1 MKKLSF
7 HNIKYS
13 IGGEK
18 IYKINDMELE
28 PGCVYLISGESG
40 SGKTTFI
47 NVVLG
52 FVPLISGRVT
62 IGDSN
67 NQSENWLSYFSVQ
80 FQNHQILNRNLV
92 DNISMG
98 GKIDQ
103 EKLDYYIKMMRLES
117 LNSGICFGNRG
128 EKISGGEKRRIA
140 IARALYRSAFIYIFD
155 EPTNDLDQEMVSNIL
170 QLIEEKKPGNIVIMA
185 SHDPRVS
192 AISDSTIHF

>member
-13 IGGEK
+13 IDREK
-18 IYKINDMELE
+18 IYKINDMDLE
-28 PGCVYLISGESG
+28 PGWVYLISGESG

-47 NVVLG
+47 NVLLG
-52 FVPLISGRVT
+52 FVPLISGWIK

-98 GKIDQ
+98 GEINQK
-103 EKLDYYIKMMRLES
+103 KLDYYIKKMKLES
-117 LNSGICFGNRG
+117 LNSEIVFGNRG

-140 IARALYRSAFIYIFD
+140 IARALYRSASVYIFD
-155 EPTNDLDQEMVSNIL
+155 EPTNDLDQEMVSIVL
-170 QLIEEKKPGNIVIMA
+170 KLIEEKKPGNIVIIA
-185 SHDPRVS
+185 SHDPRVM

>member
-98 GKIDQ
+98 GEINQK
-103 EKLDYYIKMMRLES
+103 KLDYYIKKMKLES
-117 LNSGICFGNRG
+117 LNSEIVFGNRG

-140 IARALYRSAFIYIFD
+140 IARALYRSASVYIFD
-155 EPTNDLDQEMVSNIL
+155 EPTNDLDQEMVSIVL
-170 QLIEEKKPGNIVIMA
+170 KLIEEKKPGNIVIIA
-185 SHDPRVS
+185 SHDPRVM